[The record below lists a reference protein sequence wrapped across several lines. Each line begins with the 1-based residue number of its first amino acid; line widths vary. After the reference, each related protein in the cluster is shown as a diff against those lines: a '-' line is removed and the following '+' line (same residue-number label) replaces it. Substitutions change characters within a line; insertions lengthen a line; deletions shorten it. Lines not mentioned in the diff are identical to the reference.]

1 MSKSVEIR
9 VRDHFDDDA
18 SRFDAIYDEKKG
30 VIARVVDN
38 YWRGVVQKRLEVN
51 VERLRPF
58 EGKKILDVGCGSGR
72 FCIAFA
78 KEGAKKV
85 VGVDFASAMI
95 DIAKRLARSH
105 GVASR
110 CDFRVGAFP
119 KAIGAD
125 EGPFDAA
132 TANGFFDYIDEPVP
146 IIAAMREL
154 TNGKMIMSFP
164 KAVEWR
170 VPVRRLRFWMKG
182 TPLFL
187 YREQQVRDILQ
198 QAGVVDYEFVYLD
211 RDYLVIAEV

>member
-1 MSKSVEIR
+1 MSESVETR
-9 VRDHFDDDA
+9 VREHFDEDA

-30 VIARVVDN
+30 VVGRLIDN
-38 YWRGVVQKRLEVN
+38 YWRGVVQKRLQINIEK
-51 VERLRPF
+51 LRPLN
-58 EGKKILDVGCGSGR
+58 GKKILDVGCGSGR

-78 KEGAKKV
+78 REGAERV

-95 DIAKRLARSH
+95 DIARQLARSN
-105 GVASR
+105 GLAGR

-119 KAIGAD
+119 DVMNASD
-125 EGPFDAA
+125 GPFDAA

-154 TNGKMIMSFP
+154 THGKMIMSFP

-187 YREQQVRDILQ
+187 YREQQVRDLLQ
-198 QAGVVDYEFVYLD
+198 EAGVVNYGFIYLD
-211 RDYLVIAEV
+211 RDYLVVAEV